1 MWRGGQRTSEW
12 GGCRRQ
18 PSEGCPHSV
27 LFCATT
33 RLPPPPHPQ
42 PPFSSLCALRPALTP
57 PCSTQ
62 TPRLRASLRTPSP
75 SRPRPFPLNNLIP
88 PPSPTEPCSP
98 LSCLPAAPSSLGPP
112 LGLSPGP
119 GRSDPRTPS
128 LGPGPLLTSQTSAPE
143 TEPERYTGTGNPPTA
158 LRPAVVTATA
168 AATPRSSTRDG
179 EGRATG
185 ARSRSSHF
193 PGGGA
198 HAWRSPEGP
207 PCTLRTAFLSPA
219 KSN

>member
-1 MWRGGQRTSEW
+1 MGRVQTPIFGRMSSLRALLCYT
-12 GGCRRQ
+12 
-18 PSEGCPHSV
+18 PS
-27 LFCATT
+27 L
-33 RLPPPPHPQ
+33 LPPPHPQ
-42 PPFSSLCALRPALTP
+42 TPMLLSLPSPTCPDPTLFDPNSSSQSESP
-57 PCSTQ
+57 
-62 TPRLRASLRTPSP
+62 TPSP

-88 PPSPTEPCSP
+88 TPSPTEPCSP
-98 LSCLPAAPSSLGPP
+98 LSCLPAEPSSLGPR

-119 GRSDPRTPS
+119 RRSDPRTPS

-185 ARSRSSHF
+185 ARSRSSLF

-198 HAWRSPEGP
+198 HAWRSTKVA
-207 PCTLRTAFLSPA
+207 PCALPTAFLSPA
-219 KSN
+219 KSPN